1 MKIYHQLSDFKKLT
15 NAVVTIGTFDGV
27 HYGHQKIIKR
37 LCELAKSTGGES
49 VILTFFPHPRMII
62 DPENQELKLITTI
75 KEKAEILANLGVD
88 HLIITPFT
96 RDFSNLDPA
105 EYIKN
110 VLVDTIGTKKIIVG
124 YDHRFGKD
132 RKGEMTDLENFGKLY
147 DFTVEQIPEQDIND
161 VAVSSTKIRK
171 ALLAGD
177 VALAAKYLG
186 YHFSITGPVIKGD
199 KIGRTIGFP
208 TANIFVEE
216 TYKLIPGDGIYAV
229 TVEVDVESGVRGPE
243 SGDTAPRPATA
254 DLESESPKVGKS
266 GDTAPRPATRNPQ
279 PATGTGTGSHSVGH
293 RTSDLGLPSTYKGMA
308 YIGQRPTINGM
319 TRNIEVNIFD
329 FNREI
334 YGQEIKMNFL
344 KFLRHDV
351 KFTGLEA
358 LTIQLHQD
366 KKDTLTFF
374 ESTEL

>member
-1 MKIYHQLSDFKKLT
+1 MKIYHNLSEFKKLD
-15 NAVVTIGTFDGV
+15 NAIVTIGTFDGV
-27 HYGHQKIIKR
+27 HFGHQKIIKQ
-37 LCELAKSTGGES
+37 LVQKAKADHGES

-62 DPENQELKLITTI
+62 DPENQDLKMINTI
-75 KEKAEILANLGVD
+75 NEKAEILKGLGVD

-96 RDFSNLDPA
+96 RDFSNQLPED
-105 EYIKN
+105 YIKN
-110 VLVDTIGTKKIIVG
+110 ILVDHIGTKHIIIG

-132 RKGEMTDLENFGKLY
+132 RSGNLDVLKAAGAHFG
-147 DFTVEQIPEQDIND
+147 FTVEEIMEQDIHD
-161 VAVSSTKIRK
+161 VAVSSTKIRQ

-177 VALAAKYLG
+177 VSLANDYLG
-186 YHFSITGPVIKGD
+186 YPFSIFGRVIKGD

-208 TANIFVEE
+208 TANIFIEE

-229 TVEVDVESGVRGPE
+229 TVEM
-243 SGDTAPRPATA
+243 
-254 DLESESPKVGKS
+254 ESEVRSPKSEILNPKPS
-266 GDTAPRPATRNPQ
+266 ALNPQ
-279 PATGTGTGSHSVGH
+279 AF
-293 RTSDLGLPSTYKGMA
+293 KGMA

-334 YGQEIKMNFL
+334 YGQDIKMNFL

-358 LTIQLHQD
+358 LTVQLQKD
-366 KKDTLTFF
+366 KEATLAYFGG
-374 ESTEL
+374 